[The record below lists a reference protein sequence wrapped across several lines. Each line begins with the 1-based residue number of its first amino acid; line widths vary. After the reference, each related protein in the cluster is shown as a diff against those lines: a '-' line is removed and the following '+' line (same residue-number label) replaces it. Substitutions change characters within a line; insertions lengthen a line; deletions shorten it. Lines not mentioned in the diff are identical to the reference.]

1 MNLEKINNIIWNR
14 ENEEVSFFYYKSCTC
29 TLNDQRYLLNGA
41 LQELYYA
48 GNAYIFGKADYVVS
62 K

>member
-1 MNLEKINNIIWNR
+1 MINDI
-14 ENEEVSFFYYKSCTC
+14 
-29 TLNDQRYLLNGA
+29 LLNGA

>member
-1 MNLEKINNIIWNR
+1 MEQRKWG
-14 ENEEVSFFYYKSCTC
+14 SKFFFTKSCTC